1 MNNKLVMDTLNTA
14 IRKQKDRYGTILHFN
29 QRFQYTSYKYKAICE
44 SNGIHISM
52 SPKESPIDN
61 SPIKSFHSSLK
72 QENLR
77 SYTITSL
84 KQYIQLVKESILI
97 RLKKR
102 HVSLY
107 VSTG

>member
-52 SPKESPIDN
+52 SPKESPIDKN
-61 SPIKSFHSSLK
+61 REERTKI
-72 QENLR
+72 
-77 SYTITSL
+77 
-84 KQYIQLVKESILI
+84 VKKIGFIGMGNMAQAIASGWISQKLLTPDQI
-97 RLKKR
+97 
-102 HVSLY
+102 Y
-107 VSTG
+107 A